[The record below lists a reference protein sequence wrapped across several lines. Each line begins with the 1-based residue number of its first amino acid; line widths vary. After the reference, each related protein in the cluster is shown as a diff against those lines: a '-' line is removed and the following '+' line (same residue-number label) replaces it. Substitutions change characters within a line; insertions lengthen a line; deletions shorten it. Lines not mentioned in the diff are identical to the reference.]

1 MAISSKFKK
10 SAITVLIVLLTGFLI
25 SINRY
30 HAWKYAEERKDLRL
44 GKLIVN
50 LPNGPPEV
58 AAQVELNSGSRRLV
72 SYVYGFRYPS
82 MHLYRKEDFRE
93 WAKIG
98 DGSDWVR
105 VEAATAPKPSCDVH
119 VFSRWTDPEF
129 SLIRLFLA
137 HSSGRP
143 ERYRHAVMVP
153 SDSEFGL
160 KHLTLPA
167 DPFLW
172 DSNKYFGASDVYS
185 SGPPQC
191 AEIACDLR
199 RDLKNKNPSCKHIA
213 TDTSTQITYSLN
225 YSGSLLRNWSDIH
238 AKAIALVT
246 AMQKDSENG
255 SLIGLKAK

>member
-1 MAISSKFKK
+1 MAVSSRFKK
-10 SAITVLIVLLTGFLI
+10 SAIIALILLLTGFVI

-30 HAWKYAEERKDLRL
+30 LAWKYAEERKNLRL

-58 AAQVELNSGSRRLV
+58 SALVKLDSDSRRLA

-82 MHLYRKEDFRE
+82 MYLYRKEDFRE

-172 DSNKYFGASDVYS
+172 DSNQYSGASDVYS

-199 RDLKNKNPSCKHIA
+199 RDLKNKNPSCKHIV
-213 TDTSTQITYSLN
+213 TDISTHITYSLN
-225 YSGSLLRNWSDIH
+225 YSGSLLSNWSDIQ

-246 AMQKDSENG
+246 AMQRYSENG
-255 SLIGLKAK
+255 LPNKDN

>member
-1 MAISSKFKK
+1 MAISPKFKK
-10 SAITVLIVLLTGFLI
+10 SAIIALILLLTGFII

-30 HAWKYAEERKDLRL
+30 QAWKYAEERKNLRL

-58 AAQVELNSGSRRLV
+58 AALVKMDSGSRRLV
-72 SYVYGFRYPS
+72 SYNYGFRYPS

-93 WAKIG
+93 WMKIG

-105 VEAATAPKPSCDVH
+105 VEATTAPKPSCDVH
-119 VFSRWTDPEF
+119 VVSRWTNPEF
-129 SLIRLFLA
+129 SLVSLFLA

-143 ERYRHAVMVP
+143 ERYRNAVMVP

-160 KHLTLPA
+160 KHLTLPS

-172 DSNKYFGASDVYS
+172 DSKQYFGDSDVYS

-191 AEIACDLR
+191 AEISCDLR
-199 RDLKNKNPSCKHIA
+199 QDLKNKTPNCKHIV
-213 TDTSTQITYSLN
+213 TDTSTHITYSLN
-225 YSGSLLRNWSDIH
+225 YSGSLLRNWSDIQ

-246 AMQKDSENG
+246 AMQRNSENG
-255 SLIGLKAK
+255 SPNKNK